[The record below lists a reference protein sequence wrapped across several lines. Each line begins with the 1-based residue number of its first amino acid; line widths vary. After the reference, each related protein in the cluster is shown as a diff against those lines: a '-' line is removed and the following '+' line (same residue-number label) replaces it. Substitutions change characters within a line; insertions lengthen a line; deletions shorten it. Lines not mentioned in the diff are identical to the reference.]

1 VSAHAGHPERV
12 TEVPWPPDWRTA
24 RADALEATV
33 IRLGLILVE
42 LDELEALQEGDL
54 GSNPEIVSRT
64 RELAAYVRAR
74 RNGMREEMERLR
86 VAADGSA

>member
-1 VSAHAGHPERV
+1 MSAAGATTTTMADV
-12 TEVPWPPDWRTA
+12 WPPDWRTA

-54 GSNPEIVSRT
+54 GSNPEIVTRT

-74 RNGMREEMERLR
+74 RNGMREEMDRLR
-86 VAADGSA
+86 AAIRELE